1 MARYNSHDG
10 DPRDLGTPKD
20 VAEGV
25 QGWDETLG
33 KSMQLIWRVL
43 QENNGISIPAYRFQ
57 DLCIDMAVDI
67 ILHDAP
73 VTLEFAYETCGYEM
87 KPTEE
92 VPF

>member
-33 KSMQLIWRVL
+33 KCMQLIWRVL
-43 QENNGISIPAYRFQ
+43 QEQGYIGTPAYQFQ

-67 ILHDAP
+67 ILHDSPA
-73 VTLEFAYETCGYEM
+73 TLEFAYITCGYEM
-87 KPTEE
+87 TPTAE